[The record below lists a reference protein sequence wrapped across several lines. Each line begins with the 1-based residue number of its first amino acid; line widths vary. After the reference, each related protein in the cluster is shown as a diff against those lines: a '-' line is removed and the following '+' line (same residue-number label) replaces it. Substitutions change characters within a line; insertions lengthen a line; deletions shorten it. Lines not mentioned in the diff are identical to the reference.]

1 MQSNPA
7 FVMPAFRNLSVFR
20 PARVPATARP
30 RVSARWLEYA
40 LQAAVVGWLCLWLM
54 PSPAMAEESRSGEAE
69 PALSSAEAA

>member
-1 MQSNPA
+1 M
-7 FVMPAFRNLSVFR
+7 
-20 PARVPATARP
+20 PATARP